1 MVVCNPTIMLQFRS
15 LAVLLLVAAP
25 VLRPSDKPP
34 TEQAW
39 TILKDGAVDK
49 SAGRRAKV
57 VHSLGLLT
65 TDRQAQGIAEKALT
79 DPDKEVRIESAIALG
94 TMNDRQARPK
104 LHACLNDKEIQVV
117 LACTNALYQFKDPV
131 AYEVYY
137 TLLTGERRSSKGLM
151 QSQLD
156 TLRDRKQ
163 VEKLAL
169 ETGIGFVPFGGMG
182 LQAFRTITHDD
193 VSPVRALAAQRLAA
207 DPDPKSGKALSDYV
221 FDKKNKVREAVVEAI
236 AKRGDP
242 ALLKTV
248 VALLYDDNESV
259 RFDAAA
265 TVIYLSRRR
274 APSVKPQAAPAT
286 PGASK

>member
-1 MVVCNPTIMLQFRS
+1 MFKFRP
-15 LAVLLLVAAP
+15 LLVLSLMAVP
-25 VLRPSDKPP
+25 LLRADTKPP
-34 TEQAW
+34 VEQAW
-39 TILKDGAVDK
+39 TMLKDGAADK
-49 SAGRRAKV
+49 TAGRRAKA

-65 TDRQAQGIAEKALT
+65 LDRQAQAIAEKALT
-79 DPDKEVRIESAIALG
+79 DTDKEVRTEAATALG
-94 TMNDRQARPK
+94 EMKARTARPK
-104 LHACLNDKEIQVV
+104 LHACLDDKEIQVV
-117 LACTNALYQFKDPV
+117 LACTNVLYQFKDPI

-137 TLLTGERRSSKGLM
+137 TLLTGERRSSKGLV
-151 QSQLD
+151 QSQMD

-182 LQAFRTITHDD
+182 LQAIRTISHDD

-221 FDKKNKVREAVVEAI
+221 FDKKNKVREAIVEAI

-248 VALLYDDNESV
+248 VTLLYDDNESV
-259 RFDAAA
+259 RYDAAA
-265 TVIYLSRRR
+265 AVIYLSRRR
-274 APSVKPQAAPAT
+274 GTGVKPAPVPAAT
-286 PGASK
+286 PGAPGASK

>member
-1 MVVCNPTIMLQFRS
+1 MFKSRALV
-15 LAVLLLVAAP
+15 VLLLMAAP
-25 VLRPSDKPP
+25 ALQPAAKP
-34 TEQAW
+34 TDQAW
-39 TILKDGAVDK
+39 TMLKDGAADK
-49 SAGRRAKV
+49 NAARRAKA

-65 TDRQAQGIAEKALT
+65 MDRLAQSISEKALT
-79 DPDKEVRIESAIALG
+79 DVDKEVRIEAAIALG
-94 TMNDRQARPK
+94 EMNARTARPK

-131 AYEVYY
+131 AYEIYY
-137 TLLTGERRSSKGLM
+137 TLLTGERRSSKGLL
-151 QSQLD
+151 QSQMD

-182 LQAFRTITHDD
+182 LQAIRTITHDD

-221 FDKKNKVREAVVEAI
+221 FDKKNKVREAIVESI

-248 VALLYDDNESV
+248 NALLYDDNESV

-265 TVIYLSRRR
+265 AVISLSRRR
-274 APSVKPQAAPAT
+274 GPGVKPQPT
-286 PGASK
+286 PGASN

>member
-1 MVVCNPTIMLQFRS
+1 MVKSRA
-15 LAVLLLVAAP
+15 LAVLLLIAAP
-25 VLRPSDKPP
+25 VLWPAAKPP

-39 TILKDGAVDK
+39 TMLKDAATDRA
-49 SAGRRAKV
+49 AGRRAKA

-65 TDRQAQGIAEKALT
+65 MDRQAQGIAEKALT
-79 DPDKEVRIESAIALG
+79 DVDKEVRIEAAIALG
-94 TMNDRQARPK
+94 AMNARTARPK
-104 LHACLNDKEIQVV
+104 LHACLDDKEIQVV
-117 LACTNALYQFKDPV
+117 LACTNALFQFKDPV
-131 AYEVYY
+131 AYDVYY

-151 QSQLD
+151 QSQMD
-156 TLRDRKQ
+156 ILRDRKQ

-182 LQAFRTITHDD
+182 LQAIRTITHDD

-207 DPDPKSGKALSDYV
+207 DPDPKSAKALSDYV

-248 VALLYDDNESV
+248 VALLYDDNENV

-265 TVIYLSRRR
+265 AVIYLSRRR
-274 APSVKPQAAPAT
+274 GAGVKPAAAPGASTAT
-286 PGASK
+286 PGAPK